1 MLDEDGSGSLTE
13 EEFNE
18 DGRDGIG
25 LCAVYGIW
33 EKTGWMDLRRK

>member
-25 LCAVYGIW
+25 LCGCLWW